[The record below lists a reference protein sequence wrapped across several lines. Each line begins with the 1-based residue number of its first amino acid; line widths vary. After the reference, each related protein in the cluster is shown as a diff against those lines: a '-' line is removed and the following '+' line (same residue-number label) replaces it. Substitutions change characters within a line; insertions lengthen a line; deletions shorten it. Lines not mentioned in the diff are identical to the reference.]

1 MVTRK
6 SLETLTTELNIAVT
20 ETVATLLTRVN
31 MVQLVTKIF
40 INVLRS

>member
-6 SLETLTTELNIAVT
+6 SLKTVTTELTIAVT